1 MITGKKASIILLVE
15 CKSPKVK
22 INQSVF
28 DQISIY
34 QSKLNSKYLLI
45 TNGNESIYFKK
56 DDKKKSYVLLMIFHL
71 KI

>member
-1 MITGKKASIILLVE
+1 ME

-28 DQISIY
+28 DQIAIY

-45 TNGNESIYFKK
+45 TNGNESLLSKK
-56 DDKKKSYVLLMIFHL
+56 MTKKNHTVLLMIFQFKNL